1 MRTGLPGFLL
11 GDDEH
16 SKTGQVQ
23 KALSD
28 HGGGR
33 LHGLRDL
40 RESLPDGRNSN
51 VGGGRLVI
59 RVKIIPPPGSDR
71 SKLDE
76 RGWVELPDGAT
87 LRDALRV
94 ARCSPAV
101 AKLLLASVNG
111 ERVPFSTRL
120 SDGDVV
126 GFFLL
131 CTGG

>member
-1 MRTGLPGFLL
+1 
-11 GDDEH
+11 
-16 SKTGQVQ
+16 
-23 KALSD
+23 
-28 HGGGR
+28 
-33 LHGLRDL
+33 
-40 RESLPDGRNSN
+40 
-51 VGGGRLVI
+51 VI

-94 ARCSPAV
+94 VRCSPAV

-111 ERVPFSTRL
+111 ERVVLSTQL
-120 SDGDVV
+120 QEGDVV
-126 GFFLL
+126 GFFSL

>member
-1 MRTGLPGFLL
+1 MI
-11 GDDEH
+11 
-16 SKTGQVQ
+16 Q
-23 KALSD
+23 
-28 HGGGR
+28 
-33 LHGLRDL
+33 
-40 RESLPDGRNSN
+40 
-51 VGGGRLVI
+51 
-59 RVKIIPPPGSDR
+59 VKIIPPPGSDR

-94 ARCSPAV
+94 VRCSPAI